1 MKKIFFALTLS
12 IVILSLT
19 GCDNDEPAPNNNT
32 ALDYRQAMRD
42 FVKNLSAYA
51 KNIDNNFIIIPQN
64 GQELITENG
73 EPGGVLKTD
82 YIKAIDATGIED
94 MLYGYNNDDEKT
106 PSEEANYMI
115 DICKVF
121 ETQNIEVLVTDYC
134 YTHSKMDDSYNQ
146 NNQNGFIS
154 FAASERNLNVI
165 PDYPSQPYNVNSND
179 IANVSQAKN
188 FLYIINSEN
197 FTTKD
202 DFITAVSN
210 TDYDLII
217 MDLFHNEV
225 AYTKDEINRLKTK
238 HNGGKRLVVCYMSI
252 GEAENYRYYWQND
265 WRIGNPSYIV
275 AENPDWGGNFKV
287 QYWNTEW
294 QTIIF
299 GNDNSYLKK
308 IIDTGFNGVYL
319 DIIDGYEYFE
329 SE

>member
-1 MKKIFFALTLS
+1 MKKIFFALILS

-19 GCDNDEPAPNNNT
+19 GCDNDEPAPNDNT

-121 ETQNIEVLVTDYC
+121 ETQNIEVFVTDYC

-197 FTTKD
+197 FITKD

-308 IIDTGFNGVYL
+308 IIDAGFNGVYL